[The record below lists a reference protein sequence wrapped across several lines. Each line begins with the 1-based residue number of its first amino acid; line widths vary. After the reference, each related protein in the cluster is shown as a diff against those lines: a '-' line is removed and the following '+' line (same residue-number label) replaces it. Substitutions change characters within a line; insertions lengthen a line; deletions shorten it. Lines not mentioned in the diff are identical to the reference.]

1 MSQENFSPRVIGS
14 LQKFSANKYLFFALL
29 GLAGGLAGSL
39 ISEPVHWLGNPLPS
53 SVAGSAFYLIVST
66 AAFSAVFSSVIAF
79 ALMLAERI
87 YRRHKQSVAKM
98 LLSALAAGVLAGVVG
113 GGLAQLLFGLVPNGW
128 FTQIFVRTFSWG
140 LMGTVVGCG
149 ISRVIPNMKLVRG
162 ALGGFCGG
170 VLGGIGFIL
179 MLLLFGELLKLDR
192 LVGAYFAELIAR
204 LAGIG
209 VLGLALGLA
218 VVLAERLFQQA
229 SMEIIWAPRQTS
241 RITLGEKPVTI
252 GARGDDVVIA
262 GLGPNT
268 ASVVLAGGN
277 VQYIDNKTGK
287 RTDLKNGSK
296 LTIGPVQLVIHAE
309 KDG

>member
-1 MSQENFSPRVIGS
+1 MIGY
-14 LQKFSANKYLFFALL
+14 LQKLSANKYLFFALL
-29 GLAGGLAGSL
+29 GLLGGLVGTI
-39 ISEPVHWLGNPLPS
+39 ISEPVQWIGNALPR
-53 SVAGSAFYLIVST
+53 SVAGNAFYLIVST
-66 AAFSAVFSSVIAF
+66 AAFSAVFSSFIAF

-87 YRRHKQSVAKM
+87 YRRHKQPLGKM
-98 LLSALAAGVLAGVVG
+98 ILSALAAGVLAGVVG
-113 GGLAQLLFGLVPNGW
+113 GGLAQLLFGLVPDGW
-128 FTQIFVRTFSWG
+128 FTQIFVRTFCWG

-162 ALGGFCGG
+162 ALGGFSGG
-170 VLGGIGFIL
+170 VLGGIGFIIVL
-179 MLLLFGELLKLDR
+179 FLFGGLLKLDR
-192 LVGAYFAELIAR
+192 ILGVYFAELIAR

-229 SMEIIWAPRQTS
+229 SMEIVWAPNQTS
-241 RITLGEKPVTI
+241 RITLGEKPVSI

-268 ASVVLAGGN
+268 ASVVFVGGN

-296 LTIGPVQLVIHAE
+296 LTIGTVKLVIYA
-309 KDG
+309 KA